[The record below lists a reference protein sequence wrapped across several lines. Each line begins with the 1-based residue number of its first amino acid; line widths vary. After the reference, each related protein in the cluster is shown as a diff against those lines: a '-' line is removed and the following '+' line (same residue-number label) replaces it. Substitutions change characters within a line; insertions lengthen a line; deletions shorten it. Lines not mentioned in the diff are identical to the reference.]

1 MLLYLYQLKCASS
14 ATCVTRYF
22 RSLQEAS
29 TGAIALCNCRLRSQC
44 PRPFCCA
51 ALCYLW
57 PYTHTHMGK
66 CVCAW
71 VCAQSVCKQTAYKAY
86 TRPGQARLGRQRP
99 VDMPNRR
106 RRPAASPLYCPF
118 FLCAHCAPLVLYC
131 VCVCRILRV
140 GSIRLDKQDD
150 QGRLQLSSFKRMPP
164 VVALWQRERV
174 ELPAAYCP
182 RLPPSSVSS
191 LHHPCLGYGSS
202 TKPIS
207 QKTKKA

>member
-1 MLLYLYQLKCASS
+1 MLCATAAYAAS
-14 ATCVTRYF
+14 AH
-22 RSLQEAS
+22 
-29 TGAIALCNCRLRSQC
+29 ALS
-44 PRPFCCA
+44 A
-51 ALCYLW
+51 ALLCVIFGH
-57 PYTHTHMGK
+57 THTHMCK

-131 VCVCRILRV
+131 TVCVCVCRILRV

-174 ELPAAYCP
+174 ELPPPRIVPLCRHLQSRPFIILPLDMAAA
-182 RLPPSSVSS
+182 
-191 LHHPCLGYGSS
+191 
-202 TKPIS
+202 
-207 QKTKKA
+207 QNQ